1 MDACVVDEVDD
12 GLVALLVLVTQV
24 LGQVDDQLPAHRLV
38 AVHVAD
44 VLELRL
50 TWDQREGERR
60 EFYDL
65 ESSNTKEVHLHVR
78 AGRNEVCQADT
89 T

>member
-1 MDACVVDEVDD
+1 MIPSGAYLRGGLLETVRVHGGHEVDARVVDQVDD

-50 TWDQREGERR
+50 AWDRREGE
-60 EFYDL
+60 E
-65 ESSNTKEVHLHVR
+65 
-78 AGRNEVCQADT
+78 GI
-89 T
+89 